1 MAKKMKISTESLL
14 GEFSSKKMGK
24 KIDFKL
30 KTLDIST
37 SQVSDALKNLTG
49 EYGVIPGVK
58 PIQNGLKISGRVV
71 TVKTQQDDWGTS
83 LKAIET
89 ANKGNIVFICCDGDD
104 IGVWGELFSK
114 YAQKKGI
121 QSTVIYGAMRDVEAV
136 RELNYPVFS
145 RSIVPHAGTAR
156 AEGKTNIPLE
166 CGGIKVK
173 NGDWI
178 FGDDGGVVVVAAELL
193 DKVILEAIQIKKNED
208 KILHQLEE
216 GISLSNILG
225 IQLFKN

>member
-1 MAKKMKISTESLL
+1 MEISADFLL
-14 GEFSSKKMGK
+14 GQFSSQKKEK
-24 KIDFKL
+24 NDDFSL
-30 KTLDIST
+30 ENLGVST
-37 SQVSDALKNLTG
+37 SQISDALKNLTG

-58 PIQNGLKISGRVV
+58 PIKDDLKISGRVF

-89 ANKGNIVFICCDGDD
+89 AKKGEIVFICCDGDE

-121 QSTVIYGAMRDVEAV
+121 QSTVIYGAMRDVGAV

-145 RSIVPHAGTAR
+145 RSVVPHAGTPQ
-156 AEGKTNIPLE
+156 AEGEINITLD
-166 CGGIKVK
+166 CGGVKVK
-173 NGDWI
+173 TGDWI
-178 FGDDGGVVVVAAELL
+178 FGDDCGVVVITEELL
-193 DKVILEAIQIKKNED
+193 HKVIQKSLQIKKNED

-216 GISLSNILG
+216 GESLSDILG
-225 IQLFKN
+225 I

>member
-1 MAKKMKISTESLL
+1 
-14 GEFSSKKMGK
+14 MGK
-24 KIDFKL
+24 KMEISADFLLGQFSSQKKEKNDDFSL
-30 KTLDIST
+30 ENLGVST
-37 SQVSDALKNLTG
+37 SQISDALKNLTG

-58 PIQNGLKISGRVV
+58 PIKDDLKISGRVF

-89 ANKGNIVFICCDGDD
+89 AKKGEIVFICCDGDE

-121 QSTVIYGAMRDVEAV
+121 QSTVIYGAMRDVGAV

-145 RSIVPHAGTAR
+145 RSVVPHAGTPQ
-156 AEGKTNIPLE
+156 AEGEINITLD
-166 CGGIKVK
+166 CGGVKVK
-173 NGDWI
+173 TGDWI
-178 FGDDGGVVVVAAELL
+178 FGDDCGVVVITEELL
-193 DKVILEAIQIKKNED
+193 HKVIQKSLQIKKNED

-216 GISLSNILG
+216 GESLSDILG
-225 IQLFKN
+225 I

>member
-1 MAKKMKISTESLL
+1 MAKKMEISAESVL
-14 GEFSSKKMGK
+14 GQFSSKKMGK
-24 KIDFKL
+24 DIDFRL
-30 KTLDIST
+30 KTLNIST
-37 SQVSDALKNLTG
+37 SHISDALKNLTG
-49 EYGVIPGVK
+49 KYGVIPGVK
-58 PIQNGLKISGRVV
+58 PIKDDLKIGGRVV

-83 LKAIET
+83 LKAVET
-89 ANKGNIVFICCDGDD
+89 ANKGDIVLICCDGDD
-104 IGVWGELFSK
+104 VGVWGELFSN

-136 RELNYPVFS
+136 RQLNYPVFS
-145 RSIVPHAGTAR
+145 RSIVPHAGTSR

-173 NGDWI
+173 DGDWI

-193 DKVILEAIQIKKNED
+193 DKVIQEAIQIKKNED

-216 GISLSNILG
+216 GVSLSNILG
-225 IQLFKN
+225 I